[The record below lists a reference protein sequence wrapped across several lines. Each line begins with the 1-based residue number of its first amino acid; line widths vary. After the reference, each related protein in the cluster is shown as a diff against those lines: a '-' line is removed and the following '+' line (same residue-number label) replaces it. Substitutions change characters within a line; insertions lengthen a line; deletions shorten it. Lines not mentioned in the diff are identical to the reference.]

1 MSVKKTDIIRYEVR
15 EELQPVDPMYGKTK
29 LIYGEDALK
38 DADTAI
44 EKAKEYQRKHP
55 GAIIYAIA
63 NQYTCERNVA
73 KHFVFETHYLWH
85 EYLTEAQIIVTRK
98 RLGV

>member
-44 EKAKEYQRKHP
+44 EKAKEYQR
-55 GAIIYAIA
+55 
-63 NQYTCERNVA
+63 N
-73 KHFVFETHYLWH
+73 YLCDS
-85 EYLTEAQIIVTRK
+85 
-98 RLGV
+98 